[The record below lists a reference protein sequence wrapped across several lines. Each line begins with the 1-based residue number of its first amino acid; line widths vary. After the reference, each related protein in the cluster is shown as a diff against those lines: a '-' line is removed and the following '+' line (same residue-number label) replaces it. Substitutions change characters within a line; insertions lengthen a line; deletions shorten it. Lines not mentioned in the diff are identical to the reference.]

1 MGRTT
6 SRGLGARELR
16 IAFIGAGAANFGGG
30 EGPWGHASRLEQIPG
45 LRVVGVAD
53 PDLFRAMAQL
63 KKRRGPLYARAQ
75 AYVDA
80 VTMLDDLRPDAVW
93 IAVPPRAH
101 GTTKAGEDL
110 EVQCAARGI
119 HMFIEKPLAAAR
131 PEEVRRVAAALAKS
145 AVITSVGYMFRYSR
159 AIERMKR
166 VLAGTPG
173 GGKVFVGQYDCAYS
187 RIVKPEWWD
196 VRAMGS
202 PIVEQATHFVDLA
215 RFLMGDVDLRSVR
228 AVSIPGRS
236 PAGELRDVPRTRDGR
251 RMDRLAPREFR
262 HPRATAAVWTFRSGA
277 VGSLTH
283 ATLLHREKYDT
294 QLEVWGDGLRVAL
307 VDPYGKPKL
316 LVRRPHS
323 EATKEV
329 VLAADDPYLSED
341 RAFVAAV
348 RSGDAS
354 GIRSSYADALKTF
367 ELTWAITDAAAK
379 LHGKAGPRGRAGS
392 RRRTTVSPWRT
403 AYSFTQD
410 SRRSSR
416 PSPARARGRC

>member
-1 MGRTT
+1 MGKGTG
-6 SRGLGARELR
+6 SRELR

-30 EGPWGHASRLEQIPG
+30 EGPWDHASRLEQIKG

-63 KKRRGPLYARAQ
+63 RRRRGPLYARAQ
-75 AYVDA
+75 AYLDA
-80 VTMLDDLRPDAVW
+80 VTMLDDLCPDAVW
-93 IAVPPRAH
+93 IAVPPKAH

-131 PEEVRRVAAALAKS
+131 PEQVRRVAAALAKS

-159 AIERMKR
+159 AIERMKQ
-166 VLAGTPG
+166 LLDATPG

-187 RIVKPEWWD
+187 EIRKAEWWD
-196 VRAMGS
+196 VRGIGS
-202 PIVEQATHFVDLA
+202 PVVEQATHFVDLA
-215 RFLMGDVDLRSVR
+215 RFLMGDVDLKSVR
-228 AVSIPGRS
+228 AVSIPGGS
-236 PAGELRDVPRTRDGR
+236 SAGELRDAPKARDGR

-262 HPRATAAVWTFRSGA
+262 PPRATAAVWTFRSGA

-307 VDPYGKPKL
+307 VDPYGRPKL

-323 EATKEV
+323 EATKEIA
-329 VLAADDPYLSED
+329 LAADDPYLSED
-341 RAFVAAV
+341 RVFVAAV
-348 RSGDAS
+348 RRGDAS

-367 ELTWAITDAAAK
+367 ELTWAITGAA
-379 LHGKAGPRGRAGS
+379 
-392 RRRTTVSPWRT
+392 RR
-403 AYSFTQD
+403 
-410 SRRSSR
+410 
-416 PSPARARGRC
+416 